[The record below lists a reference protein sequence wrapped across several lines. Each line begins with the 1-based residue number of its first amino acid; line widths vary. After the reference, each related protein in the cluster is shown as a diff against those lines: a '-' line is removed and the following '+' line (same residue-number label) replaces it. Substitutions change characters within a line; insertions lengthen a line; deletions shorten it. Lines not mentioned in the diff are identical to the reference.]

1 MGSSSS
7 DINLSTDNLQEAWV
21 AFFKKYYLDAITEL
35 ANEYP
40 EKRSL
45 SVDFFDVDKYNDKL
59 SQGLLEEPDIFLEA
73 ATETLR
79 EMDIG
84 NGVGLDKAHARI
96 KNLPIVT
103 NLTEI
108 DPDTTASKL
117 ITIAGSTV
125 LQVKKSEPKIKIAVF
140 ECPFCH
146 HIFSI
151 EQPPLTFSEPR
162 ECPEEEG
169 GCGRKVQRFELLV
182 DKCTTVK
189 AQRISFQG
197 TSEERKEIEVE
208 DDLIN
213 QYSPGDEVLITG
225 IIRFFQKKA
234 KYEKTPYLDWY
245 IEVNSM
251 ERVVKEY
258 DEDTKNKAIEL
269 LKDPEILDKFA
280 QFLEKQG
287 LINGKLKKV
296 ITGEDKNKRLL
307 FCSGLS
313 AKYKRRIHCILIA
326 QSSVG
331 KSRLTFLLSL
341 FFPRQIEELFRTTER
356 AIDYLGTNLDGKI
369 LLLKEMAGGQ
379 SAQYSLRITM
389 DPESDELRI
398 LTVVKDEKTNEPKT
412 IEKRTL
418 GTPVFVSTTTTAY
431 FDTQTKNRA
440 FLLPLDESEEQTKR
454 IHDAD
459 DKERSEILPDLTS
472 ELNNY
477 LCALDMLQPIEVK
490 IPFTISYPT
499 KNVKARRSRPHLLD
513 LVEVITF
520 LRQYQRNFI
529 EIGERESDLHRYL
542 IATPEDFEL
551 AKEIA
556 EKSLSMDVEDLSPNA
571 EKLFEL
577 FKEEGWR
584 EIPED
589 GEGESQK
596 TLEEEADEKPEKIKV
611 PFTIKSIREKV
622 SKYLGR
628 SYSKSAI
635 RGFLDELD
643 DANRIVGDEGNP
655 KHYYILDEDG
665 ECTEMNSVHI
675 RGSFGETELSKWLDT
690 INNKHTFCRYGSGDE
705 LLSDIGTTKNV
716 NVDHSNGARRDTQTG
731 ETCLNSAHCSKMRI

>member
-45 SVDFFDVDKYNDKL
+45 SVDFFDVDKFNDKL
-59 SQGLLEEPDIFLEA
+59 SQGLIEEPDIFLEA

-84 NGVGLDKAHARI
+84 NGVRLDKAHVRV
-96 KNLPIVT
+96 KNHPIMT

-140 ECPFCH
+140 ECLFCH

-169 GCGRKVQRFELLV
+169 GCGRKARRFELLV
-182 DKCTTVK
+182 DKCTIVK
-189 AQRISFQG
+189 AQRIRLQEL
-197 TSEERKEIEVE
+197 SEKREEKEIEVE

-213 QYSPGDEVLITG
+213 QFSPGDEVLITG
-225 IIRFFQKKA
+225 IIRFFQKVA
-234 KYEKTPYLDWY
+234 KYEKTPYLDWH

-251 ERVVKEY
+251 DRVVKEY
-258 DEDTKNKAIEL
+258 DEDTKNKSIEL

-280 QFLEKQG
+280 QFLEKPG

-431 FDTQTKNRA
+431 FDNQTKNRA

-490 IPFTISYPT
+490 IPFTIGYPT
-499 KNVKARRSRPHLLD
+499 KNVKARRSRSHLLD

-529 EIGERESDLHRYL
+529 EIGEKENELHRYL

-577 FKEEGWR
+577 FKEHGW
-584 EIPED
+584 
-589 GEGESQK
+589 K
-596 TLEEEADEKPEKIKV
+596 TDKKEKKA
-611 PFTIKSIREKV
+611 FTLKEIRELAPE
-622 SKYLGR
+622 YLGR

-635 RGFLDELD
+635 RDFLNELD
-643 DANRIVGDEGNP
+643 DANRIVGDGGKP
-655 KHYYILDEDG
+655 KRYYILDEGG

-690 INNKHTFCRYGSGDE
+690 MNNKHTFCRYGSGDE
-705 LLSDIGTTKNV
+705 LLPDIGTTKNV

-731 ETCLNSAHCSKMRI
+731 ETCLDSAHCSKMRI